1 MKEFWDR
8 IGELAYDAIL
18 SVPVRWKITGI
29 ILLPVVIL
37 GLSLNYW
44 ITTGLSDWL
53 SFLLTDVRVQAA
65 MQAGGRS
72 VTLVTVLAAAGSII
86 LASFLTFILTRP
98 LTELNNMA
106 QQVAAGDLESRARVW
121 SKDEIGEVA
130 VAINQMTDH
139 LVTTQEDLE
148 RTNRQLDAINRVI
161 LAADRESKIHDVL
174 FAALKSTLDV
184 MRLKTGWIYL
194 RDPERER
201 FHLASWYKVPPELE
215 AHLLHM
221 PNDELCTCQRDLVA
235 GDLRTGT
242 NLRPCFRLKKCSSL
256 DLKDTHITIPI
267 EARGEKFG
275 VLNLLCDNE
284 KTLSEDDYELLTA
297 IGAQISEITAN
308 AWLRLKLAEK
318 EMARQALLESLVRA
332 QEDERGR
339 LARELHDGAGQMLT
353 SLLVHLKTLEKQSV
367 STIQFQNDLKSTQN
381 LVSET
386 IEQIRELSYRLRP
399 AALEQFGLPVTLETL
414 VKDMAE
420 EAGLVTECQFDLNGR
435 QLTPEIE
442 VTLYRIAQEA
452 LTNVVRHADANRIEI
467 DLTATAVA
475 VFMRIEDDG
484 KGFAP
489 HQVPMEQGK
498 HHLGLISMDERASIV
513 GGKLDLYSAP
523 GKGTALHVMVPI
535 SQEYLK
541 K

>member
-1 MKEFWDR
+1 MKKLLDR
-8 IGELAYDAIL
+8 IGDALYSAIL

-37 GLSLNYW
+37 GVSLNYW

-53 SFLLTDVRVQAA
+53 SFLLTDVRVRAA

-72 VTLVTVLAAAGSII
+72 VLLVTFLAAAGSII
-86 LASFLTFILTRP
+86 LASLLTVILTRP

-106 QQVAAGDLESRARVW
+106 QQVAAGDLESRARIW

-130 VAINQMTDH
+130 VAINKMTDH
-139 LVTTQEDLE
+139 LVTTQEDLA
-148 RTNRQLDAINRVI
+148 RTNRRLDAINRVI
-161 LAADRESKIHDVL
+161 LAADREAEIHDVL

-184 MRLKTGWIYL
+184 MRLETGWIYL

-201 FHLASWYKVPPELE
+201 FHLASWYQVPPELE
-215 AHLLHM
+215 KYLLHN
-221 PNDELCTCQRDLVA
+221 PDDDLCSCQADLVSGQVA
-235 GDLRTGT
+235 ADTSIRAC
-242 NLRPCFRLKKCSSL
+242 PRLENCTL
-256 DLKDTHITIPI
+256 CDVNHTHITIPI
-267 EARGEKFG
+267 EARGERFG
-275 VLNLLCDNE
+275 VLNLLCDKE
-284 KTLSEDDYELLTA
+284 KSLSDDDLELLTA
-297 IGAQISEITAN
+297 VGAQISEITAN

-353 SLLVHLKTLEKQSV
+353 SLLVRLKTLEKRDAPV
-367 STIQFQNDLKSTQN
+367 AFYDDLKATQG

-386 IEQIRELSYRLRP
+386 IEQIRDLSYRLRP
-399 AALEQFGLPVTLETL
+399 AALEQFGLAVALETL

-420 EAGLVTECQFDLNGR
+420 EAGLDTCCQFDLGDQ

-442 VTLYRIAQEA
+442 VMLYRIAQEG
-452 LTNVVRHADANRIEI
+452 LTNVVRHANASRLDIE
-467 DLTATAVA
+467 LTATAVA

-489 HQVPMEQGK
+489 HQVTLTPGQR
-498 HHLGLISMDERASIV
+498 HLGLLSIDERASIV
-513 GGKLDLYSAP
+513 GGKLDVYSAP
-523 GKGTALHVMVPI
+523 GKGTALHVMIPI
-535 SQEYLK
+535 STEQGGL
-541 K
+541 

>member
-1 MKEFWDR
+1 MKEFLNRVGD
-8 IGELAYDAIL
+8 ITYSALL

-37 GLSLNYW
+37 GGSLNYW

-72 VTLVTVLAAAGSII
+72 VTLVTFLAAAGSII

-98 LTELNNMA
+98 LTELNTMA
-106 QQVAAGDLESRARVW
+106 QQVAAGNLESRARVW

-148 RTNRQLDAINRVI
+148 RTNRRLDAINRVI
-161 LAADRESKIHDVL
+161 LAADREAEIHDVL

-201 FHLASWYKVPPELE
+201 FHLASWYKVPTELE
-215 AHLLHM
+215 AHLLHN
-221 PNDELCTCQRDLVA
+221 PDDELCACQQDLVV
-235 GDLRTGT
+235 GNLQTGT
-242 NLRPCFRLKKCSSL
+242 NIRVCPRLEHCVHCDISQS
-256 DLKDTHITIPI
+256 HITIPI
-267 EARGEKFG
+267 EARGERFG
-275 VLNLLCDNE
+275 VLNLLCDKE
-284 KTLSEDDYELLTA
+284 KTLSDDDFELLLA

-353 SLLVHLKTLEKQSV
+353 SLLVRLKTLEKQDT
-367 STIQFQNDLKSTQN
+367 STEFRQDLNATQG

-386 IEQIRELSYRLRP
+386 IEQIRDLSYRLRP
-399 AALEQFGLPVTLETL
+399 AALEEFGLPVALETL
-414 VKDMAE
+414 VKDMAQ
-420 EAGLVTECQFDLNGR
+420 EAGLETRCKFDLNGQ

-442 VTLYRIAQEA
+442 VTLYRIAQEG
-452 LTNVVRHADANRIEI
+452 LTNVVRHAAASRLEIE
-467 DLTATAVA
+467 LTATAVA

-489 HQVPMEQGK
+489 HQVPVKSGQ
-498 HHLGLISMDERASIV
+498 R
-513 GGKLDLYSAP
+513 
-523 GKGTALHVMVPI
+523 
-535 SQEYLK
+535 
-541 K
+541 

>member
-1 MKEFWDR
+1 MKEFFDR
-8 IGELAYDAIL
+8 ISDITYNAIL

-37 GLSLNYW
+37 GVSLNFW

-65 MQAGGRS
+65 MKAGGRS
-72 VTLVTVLAAAGSII
+72 VTLVTFLAAAGSII

-98 LTELNNMA
+98 LTELNKMA
-106 QQVAAGDLESRARVW
+106 QQVASGDLESRARVW

-130 VAINQMTDH
+130 VAINKMTDH
-139 LVTTQEDLE
+139 LVTTQENLE
-148 RTNRQLDAINRVI
+148 RTNRRLDAINRVI
-161 LAADRESKIHDVL
+161 LAADREAEIHDVL

-201 FHLASWYKVPPELE
+201 FHLASWYKVPAEME
-215 AHLLHM
+215 AQLLHHAE
-221 PNDELCTCQRDLVA
+221 DELCTCQRDLVQ
-235 GDLRTGT
+235 GVLQTGT
-242 NLRPCFRLKKCSSL
+242 NLRKCPRLENCAFL
-256 DLKDTHITIPI
+256 DLQDTHITIPI
-267 EARGEKFG
+267 EARGERFG
-275 VLNLLCDNE
+275 VLNLLCDKE
-284 KTLSEDDYELLTA
+284 KVLSGDDFELLTA
-297 IGAQISEITAN
+297 VGAQISEITAN

-353 SLLVHLKTLEKQSV
+353 SLLVRLKTLEKQNA
-367 STIQFQNDLKSTQN
+367 STELRGDLKGTQD

-386 IEQIRELSYRLRP
+386 IEQIRDLSYRLRP
-399 AALEQFGLPVTLETL
+399 AALEQFGLPVALETL

-420 EAGLVTECQFDLNGR
+420 EAGLVTQCKFDLDGQ

-442 VTLYRIAQEA
+442 VTLYRIAQEG
-452 LTNVVRHADANRIEI
+452 LTNVVRHAAANRVEIE
-467 DLTATAVA
+467 LTATAVA

-489 HQVPMEQGK
+489 HQVPLEHGK
-498 HHLGLISMDERASIV
+498 RNLGLISMDERASIV
-513 GGKLDLYSAP
+513 GGKLDVYSAP
-523 GKGTALHVMVPI
+523 GKGTSLHVMVPI
-535 SQEYLK
+535 SLEVGAV
-541 K
+541 